1 MNNKNRF
8 DLHPNW
14 DKLSQN
20 EQNKLLEAEIIR
32 DEADNLA
39 KQKGF
44 KDIEDFV
51 NQTDNDLNINV
62 RQIKNLNSEIDD
74 NNAKFQA
81 QEIRQNA
88 NTRAAQ
94 LLNELVVKVFKQTL
108 IWPSELHHLNW
119 TNRIEKKYI
128 MEGDGEEFIIDLLN
142 GVDTWD
148 ATKYI
153 PDAATSPK
161 VIKELALFYEQ
172 NQNGTRT
179 LTQGATQYKD
189 RFSVQK
195 WNWTFALKSGILS
208 EFVAERISRLKTKF
222 NTYIADNF
230 IRKITSYAR
239 LSANKATAINNA
251 KLKFPLKE
259 GTADNLFDAMHE
271 VQEILLS
278 MKNADNAY
286 LLGTDPDLKAFAQ
299 RADLNKTLFLCSEK
313 LYALMNSGIKSQTY
327 HNEFWGLANIIPKE
341 NIIPLGKMWDFPNA
355 YQFGTTG
362 SGTNMTLTWTK
373 TTGTINDL
381 AKQSDSK
388 YLSDTDDFIIL
399 INLEGIYDLI
409 FLEQTANQE
418 FANNLTSEYFLHVW
432 IQNFINVIAS
442 GCVYKNPNLYTL
454 PNSINEALPFEETKT
469 KKGK

>member
-1 MNNKNRF
+1 MDKKTRY
-8 DLHPNW
+8 DLSENW
-14 DKLSQN
+14 DNLS
-20 EQNKLLEAEIIR
+20 EQEKQKLLEKEIIK
-32 DEADNLA
+32 DTADALS
-39 KQKGF
+39 QEKGF

-51 NQTDNDLNINV
+51 NQTDKDINV
-62 RQIKNLNSEIDD
+62 NLREIKNSNPDIDD
-74 NNAKFQA
+74 NTAKIKA

-88 NTRAAQ
+88 NTRGAE
-94 LLNELVVKVFKQTL
+94 LLNSLVAKVFKQTL
-108 IWPSELHHLNW
+108 IWPSELKHLNW
-119 TNRIEKKYI
+119 TNKIEKKYI

-172 NQNGTRT
+172 NTNGTKT

-208 EFVAERISRLKTKF
+208 EFIAERVSRLRTKF

-230 IRKITSYAR
+230 IRKITSYAK
-239 LSANKATAINNA
+239 LSANKATSINNA
-251 KLKFPLKE
+251 KLKFPLVE

-271 VQEILLS
+271 VQGILLS

-286 LLGTDPDLKAFAQ
+286 LLGTNEDLKAFAQ
-299 RADLNKTLFLCSEK
+299 TADLNKTLFLCSEK
-313 LYALMNSGIKSQTY
+313 LYALINSGIKSQTY
-327 HNEFWGLANIIPKE
+327 HNEFWGLSNIIPKE
-341 NIIPLGKMWDFPNA
+341 NIIPLGKKWDFPNA

-362 SGTNMTLTWTK
+362 TGTGMTLTWTK

-381 AKQSDSK
+381 AKQSNDK
-388 YLSDTDDFIIL
+388 YLSDTDDFVIML
-399 INLEGIYDLI
+399 NLEGIYDLI
-409 FLEQTANQE
+409 FLEQTATQE
-418 FANNLTSEYFLHVW
+418 FANNLTSEHFLHVW
-432 IQNFINVIAS
+432 IQNFINVITV
-442 GCVYKNPNLYTL
+442 GCVYKNPNIYTL
-454 PNSINEALPFEETKT
+454 PNTINEPLPFSETSSR
-469 KKGK
+469 KKK